1 MSEANEQVR
10 PVNDQD
16 LAELFHRVS
25 RMMGRSHHRRSGFRR
40 HGQDRALSV
49 IMEKGPLNQRELLE
63 ILDVRSS
70 SLSEML
76 AKLERKELIE
86 RQRNEEDKRS
96 FIVSATD
103 KAKTDFSGR
112 GRGRRTSES
121 VFTCLDEEERSQL
134 KNILE
139 KMIASLGEEASGRRS
154 GFGRCRDGRGR
165 GGFGDKDAG
174 RQGGARRPRGR
185 NGRGRESI
193 DS

>member
-1 MSEANEQVR
+1 MNEANEQVR

-16 LAELFHRVS
+16 LAELFHRAA

-40 HGQDRALSV
+40 HGQNRALSV
-49 IMEKGPLNQRELLE
+49 IMEKGPINQRELLE

-76 AKLERKELIE
+76 AKLERKELIV

-103 KAKTDFSGR
+103 KAKADFSGR
-112 GRGRRTSES
+112 GRGRSSSEG
-121 VFTCLDEEERSQL
+121 VFTCLEDEERGQL

-139 KMIASLGEEASGRRS
+139 KMIASLGDEAPGRRS
-154 GFGRCRDGRGR
+154 GFGRCGDGRGR
-165 GGFGDKDAG
+165 RGFSEGSRKG
-174 RQGGARRPRGR
+174 RGRRPRDRGGR
-185 NGRGRESI
+185 DEEAVE
-193 DS
+193 